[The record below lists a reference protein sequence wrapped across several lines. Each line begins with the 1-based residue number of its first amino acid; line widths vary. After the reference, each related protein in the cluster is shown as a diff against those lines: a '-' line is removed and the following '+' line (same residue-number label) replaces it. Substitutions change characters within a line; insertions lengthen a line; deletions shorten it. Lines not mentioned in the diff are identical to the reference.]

1 MPSPRVLV
9 FVTPEVAGCV
19 GVGIGSGAW
28 VTDGVGLGIGI
39 GVAEGLGVDVTT
51 GLGDALGLGV
61 AEGVGVGVGVVEGV
75 GAEEPPLLTVFE
87 DWLPEGSVPEKF
99 RKTIGSEI
107 APLAIPSA
115 SPSPPSVY

>member
-1 MPSPRVLV
+1 LV
-9 FVTPEVAGCV
+9 FATPEAAGCV

-28 VTDGVGLGIGI
+28 VTDGVGLDIGI
-39 GVAEGLGVDVTT
+39 GVAEGLAVGVTT

-61 AEGVGVGVGVVEGV
+61 AEGVGVGVGEGV
-75 GAEEPPLLTVFE
+75 GAEEPPLLTLFE